1 MSRAAEIAH
10 APTGL
15 LVVAAAAAVAMAA
28 VVAADRLLPADR
40 TALEAS
46 AAVVALGGVVL
57 AADDAA
63 WLAHALTVAGI
74 ACGAIAVR
82 VDRRAART
90 PSAVLLVLSSA
101 VRWVSAPDGPIEAYV
116 VPPAIALLLL
126 GALSRRRTA
135 AGSRAPS
142 SWQAYGPGLTVGLL
156 PSLAAA
162 LEDDGLAR
170 PLLLGLAALAAVL
183 VGARLR
189 LQAPLV
195 MGAAVLAVDALAQV
209 APYAAALPRWVSI
222 GAAGLLLLGV
232 GATYEDRI
240 ENARTVRRRYAALR

>member
-1 MSRAAEIAH
+1 
-10 APTGL
+10 
-15 LVVAAAAAVAMAA
+15 V
-28 VVAADRLLPADR
+28 R
-40 TALEAS
+40 T
-46 AAVVALGGVVL
+46 
-57 AADDAA
+57 
-63 WLAHALTVAGI
+63 
-74 ACGAIAVR
+74 
-82 VDRRAART
+82 DRRAART
-90 PSAVLLVLSSA
+90 PSAVLLVLSSV

-116 VPPAIALLLL
+116 GPPALALLLL
-126 GALSRRRTA
+126 GALSRRRAAA
-135 AGSRAPS
+135 AGSRPPS

-170 PLLLGLAALAAVL
+170 PLLLGVAALVTVL

-189 LQAPLV
+189 LQAPLAI
-195 MGAAVLAVDALAQV
+195 GAAVLAVDALAQV

-222 GAAGLLLLGV
+222 GFAGLLLLGV